1 MFFVYKKQMI
11 VNKLYRKKLLVGRRD
26 ILLVKKLYT
35 EIFVAKFSTI
45 WYENLKFFVIGL
57 HAG

>member
-1 MFFVYKKQMI
+1 MFFVYEKQMI
-11 VNKLYRKKLLVGRRD
+11 VNKLDRKKLLVGRKD

-45 WYENLKFFVIGL
+45 
-57 HAG
+57 